1 MTSEMPWQG
10 EDRARPVG
18 EVIRALVR
26 RKRFYEKGRFGSLAR
41 AWTEMV
47 GEAIARRTRLR
58 DFTDGT
64 LTVEVDSPALLH
76 ELNGFMKES
85 LLAGLRGGGEGRDV
99 NALRFRLAS
108 RGLEGDSQ
116 VV

>member
-1 MTSEMPWQG
+1 MTSEMPRRG

-26 RKRFYEKGRFGSLAR
+26 RKRFHEKGRFGPLAQ

-47 GEAIARRTRLR
+47 GEAIARRTRVH
-58 DFTDGT
+58 DFNDGT

-76 ELNGFMKES
+76 ELNGFMKED
-85 LLAGLRGGGEGRDV
+85 LLAGLRGGRPGRDV
-99 NALRFRLAS
+99 NALRFRLPT
-108 RGLEGDSQ
+108 RGLEDDTQ